1 MNAVLSSSPDPW
13 PKIKLRF
20 LAHCQL
26 GKSIA
31 ADAVSEHGPYPVY
44 RASGVHGYTEQYS
57 HAGQYV
63 LVGARGGHCG
73 EVYFADGEFWASE
86 QVIVLQAKSGLCDI
100 RWLELAVR
108 ALNLTQVL
116 SGSGVPMLPISTLL
130 DCEIAVPPLVLQRH
144 IVDYVTGEM
153 RRMDA
158 AIGEMENVI
167 ALTKDRRIALTQA
180 AATGRLR
187 LEESST

>member
-44 RASGVHGYTEQYS
+44 RASGVRGYCAQYS
-57 HAGQYV
+57 HVGQYV
-63 LVGARGGHCG
+63 LIGARGGHCG
-73 EVYFADGEFWASE
+73 EVHFADGEFWASE
-86 QVIVLQAKSGLCDI
+86 QVIVLQAKSGQCDI

-108 ALNLTQVL
+108 ALNLKSSIPDSRLPVL
-116 SGSGVPMLPISTLL
+116 AISNLL
-130 DCEIAVPPLVLQRH
+130 DYEIAVPPLAQQCH
-144 IVDYVTGEM
+144 IAHYVMGEM
-153 RRMDA
+153 QRMDA

-180 AATGRLR
+180 AATGHLR